1 MCVDE
6 RGDIALFQPVILGVA
21 LYDEQALVVVPRVN
35 LAQIGLRGALEAA
48 ARTMLTGIPDVVGE
62 EVLVIQLGIECRI
75 DVCLCMIDIVNIVQH
90 VLPRIGRTAVI
101 AGQGEI
107 VLEEAGM
114 VDLDVPVRVLVA
126 PLPADIVGVAP

>member
-1 MCVDE
+1 MCVNE

-35 LAQIGLRGALEAA
+35 LAQIGFRGALEAA
-48 ARTMLTGIPDVVGE
+48 ARTMLTGITDVVGE
-62 EVLVIQLGIECRI
+62 EVLVIQLSIECRI
-75 DVCLCMIDIVNIVQH
+75 DVCLRMIDIVDIVQH
-90 VLPRIGRTAVI
+90 VLPRIGRTAVV

-107 VLEEAGM
+107 ILEEAGM